1 MHHNLQAQEAVAL
14 RYVEHLPVDEITSL
28 LGLTD
33 KSGARGVLQRCK
45 RKLKRELSRRLAELG
60 HGTSFV
66 RGSLD

>member
-1 MHHNLQAQEAVAL
+1 MHSGL
-14 RYVEHLPVDEITSL
+14 RIIVRIWRPL
-28 LGLTD
+28 
-33 KSGARGVLQRCK
+33 CK